1 MNKSRA
7 GKCMETESTSWLH
20 RLGGEDERVGVV
32 AKGTEMRSEVK
43 TVLALAVVTAAHH
56 L

>member
-1 MNKSRA
+1 M
-7 GKCMETESTSWLH
+7 H

-32 AKGTEMRSEVK
+32 AKGAELRSEVK
-43 TVLALAVVTAAHH
+43 TILPLAVVTVAHH